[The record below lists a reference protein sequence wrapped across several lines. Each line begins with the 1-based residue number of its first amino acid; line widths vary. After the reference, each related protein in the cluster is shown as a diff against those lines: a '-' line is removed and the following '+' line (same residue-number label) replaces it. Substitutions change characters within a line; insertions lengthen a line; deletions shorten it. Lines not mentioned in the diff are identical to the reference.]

1 MSTLKHGRAKFEP
14 RAQPCVFWGYPMG
27 KKAYKVYNMV
37 TKRIYY
43 IRDLVFHET
52 YFPFQ
57 HVAMTKIVLPN
68 HLFLSNTYETN
79 NTSSV
84 LVSSSTS
91 TRDDHLL
98 HSSPSPCSFSQT
110 PELQQSVS
118 LNHDSPP
125 VAYSSTDI
133 LPRRTSRTLKP
144 PSYLKDYICSYS
156 HQTST
161 PHWCNLFSFLNYPL
175 LSNKTLHNLTISMNQ
190 PHTKKLL
197 IIHIGSRL
205 CKLR

>member
-1 MSTLKHGRAKFEP
+1 
-14 RAQPCVFWGYPMG
+14 MG

-125 VAYSSTDI
+125 VAHSSTDI
-133 LPRRTSRTLKP
+133 LPRRTSRTLKS
-144 PSYLKDYICSYS
+144 PSYLKDYMCSYS
-156 HQTST
+156 NHTST
-161 PHWCNLFSFLNYPL
+161 HHWCNLVQFSKLPPTQQQNITQL
-175 LSNKTLHNLTISMNQ
+175 DHLHEPIT
-190 PHTKKLL
+190 
-197 IIHIGSRL
+197 
-205 CKLR
+205 